1 MKFFIVNI
9 IPLLLLGFS
18 SSLCSQSLDNILRQK
33 SMDEIKAR
41 IQELEQTNR
50 QSAAVVFLKA
60 AIEPDGKTALS
71 LYEQVLQLYPK
82 SSYADDARFKIG
94 QYYFMLGVYSLAEEQ
109 FRDLLRQ
116 YPNSPLRDGA
126 AYFISQCYLAQ
137 DRRAEAKKALIQFG
151 EQYRNSNLRI
161 LVANDL
167 RQLEALELAPS
178 GTIPDSPTRYSVSDE
193 KPAPDEPPASAVAE
207 GTTYSVQVGAFLKA
221 ENAERQQAYFKEHGY
236 QAEVLTK
243 QMDGKYLYVVCL
255 NRFSNFDAAVDF
267 GKKLNQKYRVSFQVI
282 QLDDLP

>member
-1 MKFFIVNI
+1 MKILICNI

-18 SSLCSQSLDNILRQK
+18 SLLWPQSLDNILRQK

-60 AIEPDGKTALS
+60 AVEPDGKTALS

-82 SSYADDARFKIG
+82 SSYADDACFKIG

-126 AYFISQCYLAQ
+126 AYYITQCYLAL
-137 DRRAEAKKALIQFG
+137 DRREEAKKALIQFG
-151 EQYRNSNLRI
+151 DQYRNSNLKI
-161 LVANDL
+161 LVASDL
-167 RQLEALELAPS
+167 RQLEAQEPAPPGAKP
-178 GTIPDSPTRYSVSDE
+178 GTATPNWARNE
-193 KPAPDEPPASAVAE
+193 KPAPEKPPASAV
-207 GTTYSVQVGAFLKA
+207 GNMTYSVQVGAFLKA

-236 QAEVLTK
+236 QADVLTK

-255 NRFSNFDAAVDF
+255 NRFSNFDAAVEF

-282 QLDDLP
+282 QLDDLL